1 RASWAQPLWGPPLG
15 WGQRSQEESGI
26 SSLVSPEGRRRNS
39 WGIRVTEVDWQQL
52 RNGAAHHTQE
62 YPGPELV
69 VRRGQIFTITLE
81 LNRSLDS
88 EETFIFTVET

>member
-1 RASWAQPLWGPPLG
+1 M
-15 WGQRSQEESGI
+15 
-26 SSLVSPEGRRRNS
+26 
-39 WGIRVTEVDWQQL
+39 DWQQL

-62 YPGPELV
+62 YPCPELV

-88 EETFIFTVET
+88 EETFIFTVETGNWLASALRWSAGRKMSCDQ